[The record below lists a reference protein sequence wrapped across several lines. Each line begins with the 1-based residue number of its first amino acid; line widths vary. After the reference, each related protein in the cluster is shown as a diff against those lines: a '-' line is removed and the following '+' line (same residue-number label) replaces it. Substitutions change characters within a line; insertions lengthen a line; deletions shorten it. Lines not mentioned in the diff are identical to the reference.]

1 MSAPSSSSSS
11 SSWQPPSWSHI
22 PPTTQQWH
30 LDELKNGHVVAT
42 HSLNDILTDKNSS
55 RRCITFGRLPNPS
68 QIDIQT
74 AHESCSRLHARIA
87 FTVHGIPYL
96 KDLGSNNGTFVN
108 NVRLP
113 IEACGKWEFTA
124 DDEKGGSNNDND
136 SNVVNR
142 EARGSRGVV
151 IYPGDAIKFGC
162 STRIFVLEGPE
173 EFERGGAAA
182 ASSSVLSSSSQ
193 SQATNVTV
201 AADESLQEKRSSDE
215 QHEAALL
222 DVAEKNEDND
232 NAICSWGM
240 SIVECSDEQQQQQQQ
255 EEKQGELNSNSN
267 NNLPSMEAFF
277 SSSNTTYNNIKY
289 TISNPLQQLYNQYQ
303 TKSYK
308 YNSISNESQRIS
320 QKEDG
325 GVELSDGQRNQLGKN
340 QERLRVLEGSL
351 KELQR
356 KIEEGMYVAIYGK
369 VPTSASSRGRRRK
382 GDDDDGYTDENE
394 DDFYDRTT
402 TTTAN
407 GNYKDKE
414 AESEES
420 LIQKWKDLLQ
430 SYSKQ
435 QNVLS
440 STIKRSNELQRQI
453 DQAEDDDEDVFFIQ
467 NDLNLVKENITKAT
481 CRVEEITKELHD
493 TECLLKIVND
503 KLKWD
508 REEGLIGVDLP
519 IKAAKTKKACG
530 DDGEIQEK
538 KATMDT
544 DIFEEE
550 EQKSE
555 PMMMPPPPKM
565 IPSASSA
572 AARSFDMMPPP
583 PAPPPKGTMNAAS
596 SMTMTSANEIE
607 GVVIPE
613 HRESLKKTTVG
624 ETVSRESVN
633 QQQQPLLGP
642 TQNKKRQLGPMRP
655 PPTSTTGTLAALQ
668 QFSAS
673 PNDPNN
679 TKKQKKSK
687 CDNSDS
693 GNAISF
699 NSSQQDV
706 WTAPTDQDGS
716 GRTSLHDKF
725 KGRY

>member
-1 MSAPSSSSSS
+1 M
-11 SSWQPPSWSHI
+11 
-22 PPTTQQWH
+22 
-30 LDELKNGHVVAT
+30 
-42 HSLNDILTDKNSS
+42 
-55 RRCITFGRLPNPS
+55 
-68 QIDIQT
+68 
-74 AHESCSRLHARIA
+74 
-87 FTVHGIPYL
+87 
-96 KDLGSNNGTFVN
+96 
-108 NVRLP
+108 
-113 IEACGKWEFTA
+113 EACGKWEYTA
-124 DDEKGGSNNDND
+124 EGGSNN
-136 SNVVNR
+136 NR

-173 EFERGGAAA
+173 EFERGAAA
-182 ASSSVLSSSSQ
+182 ASSSVLSSSQ
-193 SQATNVTV
+193 VAANV
-201 AADESLQEKRSSDE
+201 AADVESLQGKRSGVAAVDHGNDHNE
-215 QHEAALL
+215 QQHAALL
-222 DVAEKNEDND
+222 DVDEKNGDD

-240 SIVECSDEQQQQQQQ
+240 STVECSDEQQQQQEHQR
-255 EEKQGELNSNSN
+255 EEKQGEFNSNNN

-277 SSSNTTYNNIKY
+277 TNSNTTYNNIKY

-303 TKSYK
+303 NKTYK
-308 YNSISNESQRIS
+308 YNAISNESQRIS

-340 QERLRVLEGSL
+340 QEKLRVLEDSL
-351 KELQR
+351 MELQR
-356 KIEEGMYVAIYGK
+356 KIDEGMYVAIYGK
-369 VPTSASSRGRRRK
+369 VPLVSTSSRRRK
-382 GDDDDGYTDENE
+382 GEDDDGYADEDE

-402 TTTAN
+402 TATTANN

-453 DQAEDDDEDVFFIQ
+453 DQAEDDDDEDVFFIQ

-481 CRVEEITKELHD
+481 RRVEEITKELYD

-519 IKAAKTKKACG
+519 IKAAKEMKACG
-530 DDGEIQEK
+530 DECEIQETNT
-538 KATMDT
+538 TMDT
-544 DIFEEE
+544 DIVDEED
-550 EQKSE
+550 QKSE
-555 PMMMPPPPKM
+555 SMMMMPPPPKM
-565 IPSASSA
+565 IASASSA
-572 AARSFDMMPPP
+572 AATSFDMMPPP
-583 PAPPPKGTMNAAS
+583 PPSKGKMNVDS
-596 SMTMTSANEIE
+596 SMTMTSAKNEME

-613 HRESLKKTTVG
+613 HRMSLQKTAVV
-624 ETVSRESVN
+624 ETISCEPD
-633 QQQQPLLGP
+633 QKQKQPLLGP

-655 PPTSTTGTLAALQ
+655 PPKSATGTLAALQ

-679 TKKQKKSK
+679 AKKQKKSK

-699 NSSQQDV
+699 HSPQQDV